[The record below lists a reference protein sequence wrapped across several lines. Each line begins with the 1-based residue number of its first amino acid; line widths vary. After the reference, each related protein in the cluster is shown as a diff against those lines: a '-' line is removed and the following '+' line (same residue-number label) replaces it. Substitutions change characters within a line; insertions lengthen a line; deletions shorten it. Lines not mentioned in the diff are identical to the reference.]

1 MKIFTTLA
9 IVTALASTMAFSAS
23 AEIINTDLN
32 TAGDNLVITDTVT
45 GLEFLNLNKT
55 MGMTVSAVKA
65 QLNTTFLG
73 WRLSTGEEASSMLSN
88 LLEGYGGY
96 IDYFGLGRPS
106 YETLYGVDSRSA
118 SALIGV
124 SSWLQSYG
132 MAASGSNDIRMY
144 GFAYNET
151 NKNTTMFS
159 NYGPHDESWSNPGYS
174 TWLVRDASADI
185 VDENSGVNDV
195 STPFALSSLA
205 LLGFGAIR
213 RKRNH

>member
-32 TAGDNLVITDTVT
+32 AAGDNLVITDTVT

-96 IDYFGLGRPS
+96 IPYVHGGKSSYGSLLG
-106 YETLYGVDSRSA
+106 ENTTD
-118 SALIGV
+118 ALQITGGNE
-124 SSWLQSYG
+124 SNQSYG
-132 MAASGSNDIRMY
+132 MAISESNNIRMY
-144 GFAYNET
+144 GFTYYPSNG
-151 NKNTTMFS
+151 NTGLYS
-159 NYGPHDESWSNPGYS
+159 NYGPHDESWSNPGFA